1 MRHWSCGI
9 SSGAA
14 FILEIH
20 FIHKSCIFVIYTNS
34 LILWWNSSFSVNE
47 PFKRSDNVAGFTL
60 KCTWMWSRRTS
71 TRKNLRPQISQVY
84 FLSPWVNRCLFML
97 LLQENT
103 CAHTQKHTAVKVQV
117 NDEVMPWADACRR
130 LTLLQMGQGDG
141 SFLYLVPSSPL
152 ASSSSL
158 FMCFGPVRMDFRFS
172 LAKSVR
178 ANRRNPSKR
187 CKNAPGCSAL
197 TWLSVCLCGRRESR
211 ILLSF
216 MKSFT
221 QWDSIWLPLT
231 MPE

>member
-103 CAHTQKHTAVKVQV
+103 CARTHRNTLQWRCRWTMKWCHEPTRADGLPCCKWDRVTA
-117 NDEVMPWADACRR
+117 PSCTWS
-130 LTLLQMGQGDG
+130 LLLHWPPAPL
-141 SFLYLVPSSPL
+141 SSCALV
-152 ASSSSL
+152 
-158 FMCFGPVRMDFRFS
+158 
-172 LAKSVR
+172 
-178 ANRRNPSKR
+178 
-187 CKNAPGCSAL
+187 
-197 TWLSVCLCGRRESR
+197 LCVW
-211 ILLSF
+211 ILGLV
-216 MKSFT
+216 
-221 QWDSIWLPLT
+221 
-231 MPE
+231 